1 MSVCYASEV
10 SVDLPPEQRLL
21 ELVQVRLILP
31 SERERFDQLIQRHHY
46 LGNANAIGQV
56 LRYVAE
62 YDGKWVAV
70 LTFCSAALHL
80 KPRDRFLQWDA
91 REVPQRRHL
100 IAQNSRFLILP
111 STGRWPNLASKIL
124 KLVCQGLCEDW
135 NQRFGHPVLLVETF
149 VDPQRFRGTCY
160 RAAGWEALGRTQGFR
175 RRDQDYYQNTKHP
188 KELWIRPLVRNAL
201 KELRAKQ
208 LPPELLVGAPEPP
221 PPPPIVE
228 TRQMDEFYEF
238 IRPRLSDPRKA
249 KGVRYPIASIV
260 SLAVLAIASGCQGP
274 HAIAKFA
281 ESLNHGQRRRLRCR
295 HRKNSPR
302 LFDVPCERTFDRL
315 LKVIDSE
322 QLKEACAGWMA
333 TLDPRALKV
342 LHFDGKVL
350 KNTDPSPAR
359 LHKDRQLAQAAQ
371 RIDTPAE
378 DQKPKANK
386 ALTLVNFQ
394 TPEQRMV
401 DQIAVPC
408 DTNEEAAVAA
418 HLPKM
423 DLKGVCVI
431 ADAAHTVKANCH
443 QLTQVQG
450 ADYILFLKG
459 NQPTAFAKAKSLL
472 GGDIPPSG
480 RNTGQGTR
488 PD

>member
-1 MSVCYASEV
+1 MSVCYASGV
-10 SVDLPPEQRLL
+10 SVDLPSEQRLL
-21 ELVQVRLILP
+21 ENVQVRLILP

-62 YDGKWVAV
+62 YEGKWVAV

-100 IAQNSRFLILP
+100 ITQNSRFLILP

-124 KLVCQGLCEDW
+124 KLVCQRLGEDW
-135 NQRFGHPVLLVETF
+135 NQQFGHPVLLVETF

-160 RAAGWEALGRTQGFR
+160 RAAGWEALGQTQGFR
-175 RRDQDYYQNTKHP
+175 RRGKDYYQDTKHP
-188 KELWIRPLVRNAL
+188 KELWIRPLARNAL
-201 KELRAKQ
+201 KQLRAKE
-208 LPPELLVGAPEPP
+208 LTPELLVGAPEPP

-228 TRQMDEFYEF
+228 TRQMDGFYEF
-238 IRPRLSDPRKA
+238 IRPRLTDPRKA

-260 SLAVLAIASGCQGP
+260 SLTVLAIASGCQGP

-281 ESLNHGQRRRLRCR
+281 GSLNHGQRRRLRCR
-295 HRKNSPR
+295 RRKNFPHQ
-302 LFDVPCERTFDRL
+302 FDVPCERTFDRL

-322 QLKEACAGWMA
+322 ELTKACAGWMA
-333 TLDPRALKV
+333 TLDPQPAKV

-359 LHKDRQLAQAAQ
+359 LHKDRQLAEAAQ
-371 RIDTPAE
+371 QIDTPVE

-394 TPEQRMV
+394 TPDQRMV

-431 ADAAHTVKANCH
+431 ADAAHTVKANCR

-459 NQPTAFAKAKSLL
+459 NQPTAFAKAKQLL
-472 GGDIPPSG
+472 SSDIPPSG
-480 RNTGQGTR
+480 
-488 PD
+488 